1 MNEASKREILL
12 SDTLN
17 TELVSRLQE
26 IIESLVKLNKLTIDV
41 LAQYINVTAYEQ
53 MMDQILSGNDVIIE

>member
-1 MNEASKREILL
+1 MSEASKRETLL
-12 SDTLN
+12 PDTLN
-17 TELVSRLQE
+17 TELISRLQE

>member
-1 MNEASKREILL
+1 MSEASKRETLL
-12 SDTLN
+12 PDTLN
-17 TELVSRLQE
+17 TELISRLQE

-53 MMDQILSGNDVIIE
+53 MINQILSGNDVIIE

>member
-1 MNEASKREILL
+1 MSEASKREILL
-12 SDTLN
+12 PDTLN
-17 TELVSRLQE
+17 TELISRLQE

>member
-1 MNEASKREILL
+1 MSKANKRETLL
-12 SDTLN
+12 PDTLN
-17 TELVSRLQE
+17 TELISRLQE
-26 IIESLVKLNKLTIDV
+26 IIESLVKLNKLTTDV

>member
-1 MNEASKREILL
+1 MSKASKREILL
-12 SDTLN
+12 PDTLN
-17 TELVSRLQE
+17 TELISRLQE
-26 IIESLVKLNKLTIDV
+26 IIESLVKLNKLTIDI

>member
-1 MNEASKREILL
+1 MSEASKREILL
-12 SDTLN
+12 PDTLN
-17 TELVSRLQE
+17 TELITRLQE

-53 MMDQILSGNDVIIE
+53 MMDQILSGNDVITE

>member
-1 MNEASKREILL
+1 MSEANKRETLL
-12 SDTLN
+12 PDTLN
-17 TELVSRLQE
+17 TELISRFQE

>member
-1 MNEASKREILL
+1 MSKANKREILL
-12 SDTLN
+12 PDTLN
-17 TELVSRLQE
+17 TELISRLQE

-53 MMDQILSGNDVIIE
+53 MINQILSGNDVIIE

>member
-1 MNEASKREILL
+1 MSEANKREILL
-12 SDTLN
+12 PDTLN
-17 TELVSRLQE
+17 TELISRLQE

>member
-1 MNEASKREILL
+1 MSKASKRETLL
-12 SDTLN
+12 LDTLN
-17 TELVSRLQE
+17 TELISRLQE

>member
-1 MNEASKREILL
+1 MSEASKREILL
-12 SDTLN
+12 PDTLN
-17 TELVSRLQE
+17 TELISRLQE
-26 IIESLVKLNKLTIDV
+26 IIESLVKLNKLPIAV

>member
-1 MNEASKREILL
+1 MSEASKREILL
-12 SDTLN
+12 PDTLN
-17 TELVSRLQE
+17 TELISRLQE
-26 IIESLVKLNKLTIDV
+26 IIESLVKLNKLTIDI